1 MRMRYSNSWGNARLP
16 VGRKFV
22 LIETRPRGDMSGLL
36 RWAASTRSPLLMRP
50 QTIFVRSLAKRGG
63 GKKGGGKGGGQ
74 GGAKSGSKRSSGS
87 GGDSEACS
95 LVNVQKILGSR
106 TILDGVN
113 MRLLQGAKVGV
124 LGANGA
130 GKSTLLKLIG
140 GMDADYEG
148 TITYRAGLRVGM
160 LEQEPKVDDSRDVM
174 SNVTDG
180 VMEQRNALERFDEV
194 NERLAS
200 ADGAESEALLAEQ
213 SELSERL
220 EVLDCWNLATEV
232 ETAMRALNCPAGD
245 AMPGQ
250 LSGGQ
255 RRRVALCRLLLSK
268 PDVLLLDV
276 SRRDVE
282 PAEESSWCEA
292 CRDRLLMLN
301 FLRVRDAPAQEPTNH
316 LDAASVAW
324 VESYLASYR
333 GSVVAVTH
341 DRYFLD
347 NVAGWILEIDRGAL
361 HPFEG
366 NYSQWLAHKA
376 GRLRQEERDER
387 ALSKRL
393 RDELEWI
400 RTNPR
405 GGRTKSK
412 ARVRSYEQLAAS
424 QDANRDAERVNTGA
438 IAIAPGPRL
447 GGTVL
452 VAENLAM
459 RYGER
464 ELFRGLSF
472 TLPPA
477 AILGIVGANGTGKTS
492 LLRLIAGELDPHEG
506 EMRLGP
512 SVRLGYASQTRDG
525 LAAHKSVYEEISQ
538 GLDTIMLGTREV
550 NVRAY
555 VAAFNLKGAM
565 QEKLVGSLSG
575 GERGRVHLA
584 KTLRE
589 GCNLLLLD
597 EPSNDL
603 DVDTLRSLEEALSDF
618 AGSAVV
624 VSHDR
629 WFLDRVCSHT
639 LAFEPDGSVEFFEG
653 SVSEYAAWRERHR
666 G

>member
-1 MRMRYSNSWGNARLP
+1 
-16 VGRKFV
+16 
-22 LIETRPRGDMSGLL
+22 
-36 RWAASTRSPLLMRP
+36 
-50 QTIFVRSLAKRGG
+50 
-63 GKKGGGKGGGQ
+63 
-74 GGAKSGSKRSSGS
+74 
-87 GGDSEACS
+87 
-95 LVNVQKILGSR
+95 
-106 TILDGVN
+106 

-268 PDVLLLDV
+268 PDVLLLD
-276 SRRDVE
+276 
-282 PAEESSWCEA
+282 
-292 CRDRLLMLN
+292 
-301 FLRVRDAPAQEPTNH
+301 EPTNH

-538 GLDTIMLGTREV
+538 VLDTIMLGTREV